1 MEWGT
6 LAATLGGGLIAIA
19 GTVLADRLRTRQEH
33 RRGIQER
40 RREVYTEF
48 IAAAGVAHTE
58 LRRLAQSGAGT
69 AGLEEA
75 SRAALTDARVYE
87 VRERLFLD
95 ASARIAGTGQT
106 MFERL
111 RALRRTVAAGAG
123 ISTSAFHDVYH
134 PYLDAVWAYREA
146 VRAELEGPALA
157 PSDFGW
163 SAWDGRERC
172 PHCAEGGTGGA
183 GALPGGRVPE
193 GGLTEGGLPEGRLSE
208 GRAPLPG
215 RARRD
220 DVP

>member
-6 LAATLGGGLIAIA
+6 LVATLGGGLIAIA

-33 RRGIQER
+33 RRGLQAR
-40 RREVYTEF
+40 RRDVYTEF
-48 IAAAGVAHTE
+48 IAAAGAAHTE
-58 LRRLAQSGAGT
+58 LRRLAQSGAEVID
-69 AGLEEA
+69 LEEA
-75 SRAALTDARVYE
+75 SRLALTDARIYE

-123 ISTSAFHDVYH
+123 ISTPAFHDIYH

-146 VRAELEGPALA
+146 VRNELEGRALT
-157 PSDFGW
+157 PTDFGW

-172 PHCAEGGTGGA
+172 PHCGQRGA
-183 GALPGGRVPE
+183 DTAPE
-193 GGLTEGGLPEGRLSE
+193 QR
-208 GRAPLPG
+208 
-215 RARRD
+215 
-220 DVP
+220 

>member
-33 RRGIQER
+33 RRGIRER

-75 SRAALTDARVYE
+75 S
-87 VRERLFLD
+87 
-95 ASARIAGTGQT
+95 
-106 MFERL
+106 
-111 RALRRTVAAGAG
+111 
-123 ISTSAFHDVYH
+123 
-134 PYLDAVWAYREA
+134 
-146 VRAELEGPALA
+146 
-157 PSDFGW
+157 FGW

-172 PHCAEGGTGGA
+172 PHCAEGGAGGA
-183 GALPGGRVPE
+183 GALPRGRVPE
-193 GGLTEGGLPEGRLSE
+193 GGLSEGRLSE

>member
-33 RRGIQER
+33 RRGLRER
-40 RREVYTEF
+40 RREVYAEF
-48 IAAAGVAHTE
+48 IAAAGAAHTE
-58 LRRLAQSGAGT
+58 LRRLAQDGAGA
-69 AGLEEA
+69 AGLEAA

-123 ISTSAFHDVYH
+123 VSASAFHDVYH

-146 VRAELEGPALA
+146 VRAELEGPALV

-172 PHCAEGGTGGA
+172 PHCAGGA
-183 GALPGGRVPE
+183 DGADGTGALPGGRVPE
-193 GGLTEGGLPEGRLSE
+193 GRV
-208 GRAPLPG
+208 PLPG
-215 RARRD
+215 HARRG

>member
-33 RRGIQER
+33 RRGLQER

-48 IAAAGVAHTE
+48 IAAAGAAHTE
-58 LRRLAQSGAGT
+58 LRRLAQSGAG
-69 AGLEEA
+69 ADGLEEA
-75 SRAALTDARVYE
+75 SRSALTDARVYE

-95 ASARIAGTGQT
+95 GSAGIAGAGQT

-111 RALRRTVAAGAG
+111 RDLRRAVAGGAG
-123 ISTSAFHDVYH
+123 VADPAFHDVYH

-146 VRAELEGPALA
+146 VRDELEGRALA
-157 PSDFGW
+157 PADFGW

-172 PHCAEGGTGGA
+172 PHCA
-183 GALPGGRVPE
+183 GR
-193 GGLTEGGLPEGRLSE
+193 T
-208 GRAPLPG
+208 A
-215 RARRD
+215 
-220 DVP
+220 

>member
-6 LAATLGGGLIAIA
+6 LIAALGGGSIAIA
-19 GTVLADRLRTRQEH
+19 GTVLADRLRIRQEH
-33 RRGIQER
+33 RRGLQAR
-40 RREVYTEF
+40 RRDVYTEF

-58 LRRLAQSGAGT
+58 LRRLAQSGAEAT
-69 AGLEEA
+69 HLEEA
-75 SRAALTDARVYE
+75 SRLALTNARIYE

-123 ISTSAFHDVYH
+123 ISTPAFHDVYH

-146 VRAELEGPALA
+146 VRNELEGPALT
-157 PSDFGW
+157 PTDFGW

-172 PHCAEGGTGGA
+172 PHCGQRGADAEPA
-183 GALPGGRVPE
+183 QR
-193 GGLTEGGLPEGRLSE
+193 
-208 GRAPLPG
+208 
-215 RARRD
+215 
-220 DVP
+220 